1 MAEQAAQRAVL
12 RQTFTELGRGVSDR
26 LYLLPPDRDV
36 LIGRDLHCQIVLDS
50 ALYSGVSRQHAL
62 LRCPTNASIDWQ
74 IGDLN
79 SRNGTFVNDKQIQS
93 WYPLQHGDRIVLGK
107 SGPQFIF
114 EVQVE
119 ASSATN
125 PSTHN
130 SSHYPSTLD
139 RLTLSHLFPILS
151 NTSEVQRSAYLVPG
165 VITVVFVVLLF
176 VSVGNPTL
184 FNGLLATYLAGA
196 AYFVVYQL
204 CGKPKPWWVIAGVAI
219 ATPLLILSPVM
230 PLFLW
235 FFRDVLPGNFTQTN
249 GSTNLLLATVQMFF
263 GAGLMEEL
271 LKALPVL
278 FCWWLGWRVQAPLR
292 YQIGIWEPLD
302 GILLGTA
309 SAVGFTLLETIGQ
322 YVPSFMVNVSLQ
334 SGAQMGA
341 VAGLQLL
348 IARILG
354 AIAGHLAYSGYLG
367 YAIGLSVLKPSKRWQ
382 ILGTGYLT
390 AATLH
395 TLWNVSG
402 LVNLLALAI
411 VGSLSY
417 AFLIAAILKA
427 RSIAGK
433 R

>member
-1 MAEQAAQRAVL
+1 ML
-12 RQTFTELGRGVSDR
+12 RQTFTELGRGASDR

-62 LRCPTNASIDWQ
+62 LRCPTDALSNWQ

-79 SRNGTFVNDKQIQS
+79 SRNGTFVNDRQIQG
-93 WYPLQHGDRIVLGK
+93 WYPLQQGDRIMLGK

-114 EVQVE
+114 ELQVE

-125 PSTHN
+125 SSTHN
-130 SSHYPSTLD
+130 SSRYHSTLD

-151 NTSEVQRSAYLVPG
+151 NTSEVQRSPYLIPG
-165 VITVVFVVLLF
+165 VVTVIFVVLLF
-176 VSVGNPTL
+176 VSVGDPTL

-230 PLFLW
+230 TLFLW
-235 FFRDVLPGNFTQTN
+235 FFRDVLPGDFLQANS
-249 GSTNLLLATVQMFF
+249 STNLLLATVQTFF

-278 FCWWLGWRVQAPLR
+278 FCWWLGWRVRAPLR

-322 YVPSFMVNVSLQ
+322 YVPSFMANVSLQ

-390 AATLH
+390 AAILH